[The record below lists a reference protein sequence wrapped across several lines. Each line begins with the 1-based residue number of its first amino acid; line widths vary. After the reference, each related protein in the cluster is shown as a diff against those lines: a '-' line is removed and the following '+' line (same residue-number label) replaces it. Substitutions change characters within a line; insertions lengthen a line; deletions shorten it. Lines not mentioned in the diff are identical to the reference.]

1 MATGDNQHLA
11 AGIGGLD
18 TEGFPVAATVLS
30 DDESME
36 RDARS
41 KGDSASPKRVKREPE
56 ATAEDQLAI
65 LLAQQASKP
74 AQTTTAVGGEVVPAW
89 AAALQSSFQSNFAEV
104 KELMSDYGTRILALE
119 AKSSTSNSDPRVDD
133 LAAKV
138 EALTRLVQ
146 GSQALDMRHLTTR
159 ILGQDTLPGSLRRPM
174 VPNHLLSQWPAR
186 LRDRLLARSLPLIR
200 IMIT

>member
-1 MATGDNQHLA
+1 ML
-11 AGIGGLD
+11 
-18 TEGFPVAATVLS
+18 V
-30 DDESME
+30 
-36 RDARS
+36 
-41 KGDSASPKRVKREPE
+41 KRVKREPE

-74 AQTTTAVGGEVVPAW
+74 AQTTTVVGGEVVPAW

-104 KELMSDYGTRILALE
+104 KELMSDYGTRIMALE

-146 GSQALDMRHLTTR
+146 GSQQPSSTDRTCGISPR
-159 ILGQDTLPGSLRRPM
+159 GSLGRIPCQEAFAGQW
-174 VPNHLLSQWPAR
+174 SQTTCSASGQ
-186 LRDRLLARSLPLIR
+186 LGSETDCSLAAYL
-200 IMIT
+200 